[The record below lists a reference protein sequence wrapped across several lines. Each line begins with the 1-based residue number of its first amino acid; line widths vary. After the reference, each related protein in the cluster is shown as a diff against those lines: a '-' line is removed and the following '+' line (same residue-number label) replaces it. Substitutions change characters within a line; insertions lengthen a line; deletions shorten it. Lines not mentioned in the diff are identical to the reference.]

1 MIKTILEWL
10 GDSTPWLKVVIAVVA
25 LAIAAGLGYTYA
37 SNEYRAEISAM
48 VADYEQ
54 RKAETEKEFR
64 TREKEFAEK
73 LAQAWEN
80 FEQARAESVNLRD
93 DVERVRDEAANL
105 RRRLSEAAGS
115 ACAFEREQLARCSQL
130 LEQGA
135 EVVESCS
142 RVAGDCALK
151 RDALLNLVPKQGN
164 QR

>member
-10 GDSTPWLKVVIAVVA
+10 ADSSPWLKAVIAVVA
-25 LAIAAGLGYTYA
+25 LTIAAGLGYAYA

-48 VADYEQ
+48 VADYEH
-54 RKAETEKEFR
+54 RKAEKEKEFR

-80 FEQARAESVNLRD
+80 FEQARAESANLRG

-105 RRRLSEAAGS
+105 RRRLSEAAGG
-115 ACAFEREQLARCSQL
+115 ACAFEREQLTRCSQL

-135 EVVESCS
+135 GVVESCS

-151 RDALLNLVPKQGN
+151 HDALLNLVPKQGN